1 MRRGRGYT
9 ILRSCNITSLL
20 LILALNLFF
29 IGIIAVEEVYSSE
42 VPLVINE
49 FMASNSSDIRDP
61 QGQYED
67 WIEIYNYGNDAID
80 IGGFFLTDNLTTPT
94 KWRIPD
100 GKPGVTTI
108 GAGGY
113 LLIWADNDI
122 ADSGLHAN
130 FKLSAGGEEIGLF
143 DIDGVTLIDS
153 VVFDEQSADISYGR
167 YPDAGDN
174 WRFFGVPSPGR
185 QNNNA
190 YSGEVSEVEFSHKRG
205 FYDEPFFVTIATETE
220 DAVIYYTLDGSDPY
234 YYQADRDGRIVEGM
248 VYTNPIAIN
257 KTTCLRAKAVKPGW
271 KTTDGA
277 AQTYIFLEDVIVQDR
292 QATLEAGFPSSW
304 GGTSPDYGMDRD
316 VIGQNGEDL
325 FGGIYAATIR
335 DDLKSLPTMSISMN
349 IDDMFGNDGIYT
361 NSTSHGINW
370 ERPVSVELFYPD
382 GREGFQISCGIRI
395 QGGWFRSHSG
405 TKKHSLRLLFKGI
418 YGPTKLEYPLFG
430 EGAAES
436 FETIVLRAGANDGYS
451 WSDARYTEQYTRDE
465 FGRELQR
472 ATGNA
477 SAHGMF
483 VHLYINGIYWGLY
496 NPVER
501 PDNAFSAS
509 YYGGERDN
517 WDAINEDLVNEG
529 DMAAWNQMIA
539 KCRQAPSSNEVYQE
553 LQGNNPDGTVNPAY
567 PNLLDVTNYVD
578 YMIVNLWGGNWDWP
592 WKNWWAG
599 RDRSENSTG
608 FKFYCW
614 DYENTIGNN
623 LGRSP
628 LNKNALNN
636 NFSQA
641 GVAHQSLVQNAEY
654 RLIFADRVHKFFFN
668 GGVLT
673 PESLIIRYANLAAGV
688 ERAIVAESA
697 RWGDQH
703 YNRPLTLEEW
713 YDSDHNYNDGRA
725 GRDWILNYYLPQRSD
740 IVLQQFRDAGLY
752 PNIDA
757 PIFYVNGSYMHGGH
771 ITRGDL
777 LSMTFATGTI
787 WYTLDGSDP
796 RLAGASQPGGI
807 MITTLV
813 VEEAE
818 KRVLVPIRSISN
830 NWKGGQPFDDSTWS
844 VSFGSP
850 GGVGYERSSG
860 YQNYISFDVQQQM
873 YNGNTSCYIR
883 IPFEV
888 NSNDLAG
895 FNIMTLKI
903 RYDDGFVAYLNGTE
917 IAGRNF
923 TGTPEWN
930 SSASVQNTD
939 SAAVVFEN
947 FNVSSFLNVLRSG
960 ENILAIHGL
969 NERPTS
975 SDFLISA
982 ELVVSK
988 SISVNDPDISPEAIQ
1003 YHGPIMLNNSVHVKS
1018 RVLNEGVWSAL
1029 NEATFAVGPVAENL
1043 RITEIMYNPYNPSTE
1058 YIELQNIGTETINLN
1073 LVKFTNGIDFTFP
1086 NMELAPNE
1094 YAVVVQD
1101 RQAFETRYGTGLN
1114 IAGEYSGRLNDAG
1127 ERIRLEDA
1135 VGQAIL
1141 DFDYKDGWRSIT
1153 DGDGFSLTIIDP
1165 TNTDPYDWNEKDS
1178 WRASAYLSGS
1188 PGEDDGGIV
1197 PDPGAVVINEVLAHS
1212 HADTADW
1219 IELHNTT
1226 GTAIDIGGWFLSDSS
1241 SDLGKYRIAQGTVI
1255 APYGYIVFY
1264 EDQHFNNPSA
1274 PGAYQPFALSE
1285 NGERLYLSSAEGG
1298 LLTGYRNVEDFGG
1311 SETGVSFGRYYKP
1324 GTGNYNFV
1332 PMSEN
1337 TPGLANA
1344 YPKVGP
1350 IVINEIMYNPSWP
1363 VGGSYTND
1371 QYEYIEL
1378 HNISAE
1384 SVTLYSDNEA
1394 QPWKFTGG
1402 IDFTFPADVPVTIPA
1417 GGYLLVVKDPEAF
1430 AWRYPAVPVEKIFGP
1445 YGGSLN
1451 NAGERLELSMP
1462 GDVDESG
1469 TLYYIRIDRVSYSD
1483 GSHPEDSPDSID
1495 HWPVAPDGDG
1505 ESLTRKVAS
1514 DYGNDPANWTASTPS
1529 PGIVNP

>member
-1 MRRGRGYT
+1 MK
-9 ILRSCNITSLL
+9 SLL
-20 LILALNLFF
+20 SILLLSLFVAGF
-29 IGIIAVEEVYSSE
+29 MYAKGTYSAE

-49 FMASNSSDIRDP
+49 FMASNSSEIRDP
-61 QGQYED
+61 QGEYDD

-80 IGGFFLTDNLTTPT
+80 IGGLYLTDNLSAPA
-94 KWRIPD
+94 KWRIPE
-100 GKPGVTTI
+100 GKPGVATI
-108 GAGGY
+108 PAGGY
-113 LLIWADNDI
+113 LLIWADSDI
-122 ADSGLHAN
+122 ADSGLHAS
-130 FKLSAGGEEIGLF
+130 FKLSASGEEIGLF
-143 DIDGVTLIDS
+143 DIDGITLIDS
-153 VVFDEQSADISYGR
+153 VVFNEQTADISYGR

-174 WRFFGVPSPGR
+174 LRFFGVPSPGR

-190 YSGEVSEVEFSHKRG
+190 YLGEVSEVEFSHRRG
-205 FYDEPFFVTIATETE
+205 FYEAPFFVMIATETK

-234 YYQADRDGRIVEGM
+234 YFQVARGGRYQVGT
-248 VYTNPIAIN
+248 VYTNPIVID

-271 KTTDGA
+271 KTTNGA
-277 AQTYIFLEDVIVQDR
+277 AQTYIFLDDVITQDR

-316 VIGQNGEDL
+316 VIGQNREDL

-335 DDLKSLPTMSISMN
+335 DDLKSIPTMSIVMK
-349 IDDMFGNDGIYT
+349 IDDMFGDDGIYT
-361 NSTSHGINW
+361 NSTQHGASW
-370 ERPVSVELFYPD
+370 ERPASVELFYPD
-382 GREGFQISCGIRI
+382 GREGFQVSCGIRI
-395 QGGWFRSHSG
+395 QGGYFRQHSG
-405 TKKHSLRLLFKGI
+405 TKKHSFRLLFKGV
-418 YGPTKLEYPLFG
+418 YGPTKLQYPLFG
-430 EGAAES
+430 KDAAES

-451 WSDARYTEQYTRDE
+451 WSSARYTEQYTRDE

-477 SAHGMF
+477 SAHGIF

-509 YYGGERDN
+509 YHGGERDN
-517 WDAINEDLVNEG
+517 WDAIHDNAANEG
-529 DMAAWNQMIA
+529 DKTAWNQMIA
-539 KCRQAPSSNEVYQE
+539 KCQQASNSYEVFQE
-553 LQGNNPDGTVNPAY
+553 LQGNNPDGEPNPSY
-567 PNLLDVTNYVD
+567 PHLLDVQNYID
-578 YMIVNLWGGNWDWP
+578 YLIVNLWGGNWDWP

-599 RDRSENSTG
+599 RERSENSTG

-641 GVAHQSLVQNAEY
+641 GLPHQSLKQNAEY
-654 RLIFADRVHKFFFN
+654 RLFFADRVHKFFFN
-668 GGVLT
+668 GGILT
-673 PESLIIRYANLAAGV
+673 PESLIIRYADLAGSV

-703 YNRPLTLEEW
+703 HNQPLTLEEW
-713 YDSDHNYNDGRA
+713 YDSDRKYNDGHA
-725 GRDWILNYYLPQRSD
+725 GRDWILNYYLPLRSD
-740 IVLQQFRDAGLY
+740 IVLQQFRDVGLY
-752 PNIDA
+752 PVVDA
-757 PIFYVNGSYMHGGH
+757 PVYRINGSYMHGGH
-771 ITRGDL
+771 ITKDNL
-777 LSMTFATGTI
+777 LSMTSATGTI

-796 RLAGASQPGGI
+796 RVPGSSQQGN
-807 MITTLV
+807 TTSTMLV
-813 VEEAE
+813 AEDAE
-818 KRVLVPIRSISN
+818 KRVLVPIRPISN
-830 NWKGGQPFDDSTWS
+830 NWKGGQSFDDSAWLVS
-844 VSFGSP
+844 VGSP

-860 YQNYISFDVQQQM
+860 YQNYISLDVQEQM

-883 IPFEV
+883 VPFEV
-888 NSNDLAG
+888 NINDLAG

-917 IAGRNF
+917 IAGHNF

-947 FNVSSFLNVLRSG
+947 LNVSSFLNILRSG

-969 NERPTS
+969 NQRPTS

-982 ELVVSK
+982 ELVVTK
-988 SISVNDPDISPEAIQ
+988 SFPVHVPGILLEAIQ
-1003 YHGPIMLNNSVHVKS
+1003 YYVPIVLNNSVHVKS
-1018 RVLNEGVWSAL
+1018 RVLNGGTWSAL
-1029 NEATFAVGPVAENL
+1029 NEATFAVGSVAENL
-1043 RITEIMYNPYNPSTE
+1043 RISEIMYNPNDPNTE
-1058 YIELQNIGTETINLN
+1058 YIELKNIGAETINLN

-1086 NMELAPNE
+1086 NIELVPNE
-1094 YAVVVQD
+1094 YIVVVQD
-1101 RQAFETRYGTGLN
+1101 REAFETRYGTALN
-1114 IAGEYSGRLNDAG
+1114 IAGQYSGRLNDGG

-1135 VGQAIL
+1135 IGQMIL

-1165 TNTDPYDWNEKDS
+1165 ANTDPYGWNEKDS

-1188 PGEDDGGIV
+1188 PGEDDSGII
-1197 PDPGAVVINEVLAHS
+1197 PEPGAVVINEVLAHS
-1212 HADTADW
+1212 HAEAADW

-1226 GTAIDIGGWFLSDSS
+1226 NVSIDIGGWFLSDSS
-1241 SDLGKYRIAQGTVI
+1241 SDLTKYRIAQGTVI
-1255 APYGYIVFY
+1255 APGGYIVFY
-1264 EDQHFNNPSA
+1264 EDRHFNNSSA
-1274 PGAYQPFALSE
+1274 PGSYQPFALSE
-1285 NGERLYLSSAEGG
+1285 NGERLYLSSTEGG
-1298 LLTGYRNVEDFGG
+1298 LLTGYRQVEDFG
-1311 SETGVSFGRYYKP
+1311 SSQTGVSFGRYYKSS
-1324 GTGNYNFV
+1324 TGNYNFV

-1371 QYEYIEL
+1371 QYEYLEL
-1378 HNISAE
+1378 HNISSE
-1384 SVTLYSDNEA
+1384 PVTLYHFDTA
-1394 QPWKFTGG
+1394 QPWKFTDG

-1417 GGYLLVVKDPEAF
+1417 GGYLLVVKDLEAF
-1430 AWRYPAVPVEKIFGP
+1430 SWRYPAVPVENILGP
-1445 YGGSLN
+1445 YSGSLN

-1462 GDVDESG
+1462 SDVDESG
-1469 TLYYIRIDRVSYSD
+1469 TLYNIRVDRVSYSD
-1483 GSHPEDSPDSID
+1483 GFHPENSPDGVD
-1495 HWPVAPDGDG
+1495 HWPTDPDGNG
-1505 ESLTRKVAS
+1505 ESLTRKVSS
-1514 DYGNDPANWTASTPS
+1514 DYGNDPKNWEAAIPS
-1529 PGIVNP
+1529 SGLVNL